1 MAQFSLKIWALRLY
15 HAISDLRWWVLAACL
30 LLHMMC
36 VWLLMY
42 FVGEEPEI
50 ERLPTFIYWY
60 ATTASTIGYG
70 DFSPKTDAGRLI
82 NAFFVY
88 PGAIAIFTAII
99 TKAISTGAERVR
111 RVRIGMGDF
120 SKIRHAIV
128 LVGYDP
134 DRTPRMIDELC
145 ADAEPEQQI
154 VLLTRK
160 EFENSDTRVRY
171 VRARSLT
178 AQADLERAGVPEADR
193 VIVFAGSDNDT
204 LAAGLAIADMNRS
217 GHIVCY
223 FEDEGTARLLASHCE
238 NVETVL
244 APAVELVVRAVK
256 DPGSSQLLS
265 DLVSHTDAG
274 MTLFSMRWA
283 GSEAIGFGALAER
296 MRGQGAVLV
305 SWRSEEGQGRHGLF
319 RFADGEIAHGDR
331 LFYIAGQRLRAEGLA
346 A

>member
-1 MAQFSLKIWALRLY
+1 MAQFSLKAWLLRLY
-15 HAISDLRWWVLAACL
+15 HSITDLKWWVLGAVL
-30 LLHMMC
+30 IGHMVG
-36 VWLLMY
+36 VWLLMH
-42 FVGEEPEI
+42 FVGEEPEF

-70 DFSPKTDAGRLI
+70 DVTPKTDVGRLI

-88 PGAIAIFTAII
+88 PGAIAIFTAIV

-111 RVRIGMGDF
+111 RRRIGMGDY
-120 SKIRHAIV
+120 SELKHAIV

-134 DRTPRMIDELC
+134 ERTPRMVDELC
-145 ADAEPEQQI
+145 ADADPDQQI

-160 EFENSDTRVRY
+160 EFENSDTRIRY

-178 AQADLERAGVPEADR
+178 SHADLERAGVPEADR
-193 VIVFAGSDNDT
+193 VIIFAGSDNDT
-204 LAAGLAIADMNRS
+204 LAAGLAIADLNRR

-223 FEDEGTARLLASHCE
+223 FEDAETARLLASHCD

-265 DLVSHTDAG
+265 DLVSVTDQG

-283 GSEAIGFGALAER
+283 AAQPIAFASLSER
-296 MRGQGAVLV
+296 MRGKGAVLV
-305 SWRSEEGQGRHGLF
+305 SYRSDGKDPTHFRYAEG
-319 RFADGEIAHGDR
+319 DIAPGDR
-331 LFYIAGQRLRAEGLA
+331 LFYVADKRLRAEALTA
-346 A
+346 